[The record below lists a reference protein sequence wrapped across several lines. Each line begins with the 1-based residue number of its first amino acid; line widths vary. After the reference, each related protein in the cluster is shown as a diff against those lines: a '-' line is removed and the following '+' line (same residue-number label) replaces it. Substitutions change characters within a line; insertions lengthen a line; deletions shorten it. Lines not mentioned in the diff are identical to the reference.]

1 MFDTYQH
8 YFPATFFAS
17 QAELFYTWLRH
28 LYVSI
33 NSINVTLLT
42 CRRWCVLSK
51 RKYIP
56 AISLLSFTQRSKL
69 LTWNMRDIQNTSYI
83 TMCPVSDWSWQFS
96 CVMTEVFVKSTR
108 KIGHMVS

>member
-8 YFPATFFAS
+8 YFPATFYAS

-42 CRRWCVLSK
+42 CRRWCAFSK

-56 AISLLSFTQRSKL
+56 GIFAAVIYTAEQVVNMEYEGHSKHIIHHDVPCLRLVLAIQLCY
-69 LTWNMRDIQNTSYI
+69 D
-83 TMCPVSDWSWQFS
+83 
-96 CVMTEVFVKSTR
+96 
-108 KIGHMVS
+108 